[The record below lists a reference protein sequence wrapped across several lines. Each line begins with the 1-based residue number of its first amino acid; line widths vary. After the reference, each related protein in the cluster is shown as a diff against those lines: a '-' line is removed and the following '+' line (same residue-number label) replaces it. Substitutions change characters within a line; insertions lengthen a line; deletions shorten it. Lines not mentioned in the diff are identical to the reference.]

1 MSRTEIRRRNPGILH
16 FFDDKRPQMLYNSN
30 RRTDGKERNKRMKQ
44 FQFAYESDESLF
56 RELEGINQWRKDN
69 ASHAVLF
76 RIYSIETDAER
87 IKHVCELLKQEM
99 PEALYLGCSTN
110 GNMLTGSLTAADTII
125 TCTVFERETTRLEL
139 LQFPFTEENVSQ
151 VVRSLREYCD
161 ANPWVSCVEM
171 HATMMGMSLKAFCDE
186 MSALPENIQVFG
198 GAACNAN
205 PYNTNTYAF
214 SSAGDFSYHSI
225 VFLLLGGSDF
235 HIDSTFISGWKPLRR
250 KFKVTRASGQLLFE
264 LDGEPAYDIYR
275 RFLSIENDENF
286 LTCTAEFPLMKD
298 DDGIE
303 ILGSLLGVMENNAIL
318 MGNDIQEGADIR
330 LAYGDPNTIF
340 GSILRDGQRIADFLP
355 DTIQLFSCAGR
366 RLFWTDQNVS
376 DETALFQHVAP
387 TSGFF
392 SGSEFLRIG
401 GKLHSFNMTLVFAA
415 MREGEPGDAE
425 AARAFSAGAD
435 TNNESMSLIRRFVSF
450 IEASTAEFE
459 ELNRKLA
466 TLAITDGLT
475 GLYNRT
481 ETERRIRAAIADR
494 ARESDPADLSLI
506 MLDIDDFK
514 QINDIY
520 GHPEGDRVIIALAD
534 TLRKVIRDT
543 DSCTL
548 GRWGGEEF
556 MVLMPGVKMKKAVE
570 LAQEL
575 CRAFAAVSYP
585 NAGPQTVSIGV
596 IQARGVEDASAFCNR
611 VDKALYM
618 AKANGK
624 NQVIQMD

>member
-1 MSRTEIRRRNPGILH
+1 
-16 FFDDKRPQMLYNSN
+16 
-30 RRTDGKERNKRMKQ
+30 MKQ
-44 FQFAYESDESLF
+44 FQFAYKSDESLF

-69 ASHAVLF
+69 ASHAALF

-99 PEALYLGCSTN
+99 PDALYLGCSTN
-110 GNMLTGSLTAADTII
+110 GNMLAGSLTAADTII
-125 TCTVFERETTRLEL
+125 TCTVFERETTRVEL
-139 LQFPFTEENVSQ
+139 LQFPFTEENIPE
-151 VVRSLREYCD
+151 VVRSLREYCV

-171 HATMMGMSLKAFCDE
+171 HATMMGMPMKVFCDE
-186 MSALPENIQVFG
+186 MSALPDGIQVFG

-205 PYNTNTYAF
+205 PYNTKTYAF
-214 SSAGDFSYHSI
+214 SSAGDFSYNSI

-235 HIDSTFISGWKPLRR
+235 HIYSTFISGWKPLRR

-275 RFLSIENDENF
+275 HFLGIESDEDF
-286 LTCTAEFPLMKD
+286 VFSTAEFPLMKD

-303 ILGSLLGVMENNAIL
+303 ILGSLLGVMEGNAIL
-318 MGNDIQEGADIR
+318 VGNDIQEGTDIR

-340 GSILRDGQRIADFLP
+340 GNILRDGQRVADFLP
-355 DTIQLFSCAGR
+355 DTIQTFSCAGR
-366 RLFWTDQNVS
+366 RLFWTDENVS
-376 DETALFQHVAP
+376 DETVLFQRVAP

-392 SGSEFLRIG
+392 SGSEFLRID
-401 GKLHSFNMTLVFAA
+401 GKLHSFNMTLIFAA
-415 MREGEPGDAE
+415 MREGEAGNME
-425 AARAFSAGAD
+425 VARTFSAGAD
-435 TNNESMSLIRRFVSF
+435 STKSLSLIRRFVSF

-466 TLAITDGLT
+466 ALAITDGLT

-481 ETERRIRAAIADR
+481 ETERRIRAEIASR
-494 ARESDPADLSLI
+494 AQGDDPAALSLL

-514 QINDIY
+514 KINDVY
-520 GHPEGDRVIIALAD
+520 GHQEGDQVIIALAD
-534 TLRKVIRDT
+534 TLRKVIRNT
-543 DSCTL
+543 DSYTL

-556 MVLMPGVKMKKAVE
+556 MVLLPGVEIQKAVE

-575 CRAFAAVSYP
+575 CRAFAAVSYE
-585 NAGPQTVSIGV
+585 NAGSQTVSIGV
-596 IQARGVEDASAFCNR
+596 IQARGGEDASAFCNR
-611 VDKALYM
+611 VDKALYR

-624 NQVIQMD
+624 NQVIQLD

>member
-1 MSRTEIRRRNPGILH
+1 
-16 FFDDKRPQMLYNSN
+16 
-30 RRTDGKERNKRMKQ
+30 MKQ

-56 RELEGINQWRKDN
+56 RRLEEIKQWRKDN
-69 ASHAVLF
+69 ASHAILF

-87 IKHVCELLKQEM
+87 IKHVCELLRQEM
-99 PEALYLGCSTN
+99 PDALYLGCSTN
-110 GNMLTGSLTAADTII
+110 GNMLAGSLTAADTII

-139 LQFPFTEENVSQ
+139 LQFPFTEENASQ

-171 HATMMGMSLKAFCDE
+171 HATMMGMPLKAFCDE
-186 MSALPENIQVFG
+186 MSALPDNIQVFG

-225 VFLLLGGSDF
+225 VFLLLGGSDL
-235 HIDSTFISGWKPLRR
+235 HIYSTFISGWKPLRR
-250 KFKVTRASGQLLFE
+250 KFKVTKASGQLLFE

-275 RFLSIENDENF
+275 RFLSIENDEDF
-286 LTCTAEFPLMKD
+286 LTCTAEFPLMKN

-318 MGNDIQEGADIR
+318 VGNDIQEGSDIR

-340 GSILRDGQRIADFLP
+340 GSILRDGQRVADFLP
-355 DTIQLFSCAGR
+355 DTIQTFSCAGR
-366 RLFWTDQNVS
+366 RLFWTDKNVS
-376 DETALFQHVAP
+376 DETVLFQRVAA

-392 SGSEFLRIG
+392 SGSEFLRID

-415 MREGEPGDAE
+415 MREGEPKDAE
-425 AARAFSAGAD
+425 VARAFSAGAD
-435 TNNESMSLIRRFVSF
+435 TQNESLSLIRRFVAF
-450 IEASTAEFE
+450 IEASTADFE
-459 ELNRKLA
+459 KLNRKLA

-481 ETERRIRAAIADR
+481 ETERRIRAALAAR
-494 ARESDPADLSLI
+494 AQEDDPAELSLI

-520 GHPEGDRVIIALAD
+520 GHPEGDQVIIALAD
-534 TLRKVIRDT
+534 TLRKVIPDT
-543 DSCTL
+543 DACTL

-556 MVLMPGVKMKKAVE
+556 MVLLPGVKMEKAVV

-575 CRAFAAVSYP
+575 CRAFAAVSYEH
-585 NAGPQTVSIGV
+585 AGPQTVSIGV
-596 IQARGVEDASAFCNR
+596 IQARGAEDVSAFCNR

-624 NQVIQMD
+624 NQVIRLD

>member
-1 MSRTEIRRRNPGILH
+1 
-16 FFDDKRPQMLYNSN
+16 
-30 RRTDGKERNKRMKQ
+30 MKQ

-56 RELEGINQWRKDN
+56 RELEKINRWREDN
-69 ASHAVLF
+69 ESHAVLF

-87 IKHVCELLKQEM
+87 IKHVCALLEQKM
-99 PEALYLGCSTN
+99 PDAMYLGCSTN
-110 GNMLTGSLTAADTII
+110 GNMLAGSLTAADTII
-125 TCTVFERETTRLEL
+125 TCTVFERETTRVQL
-139 LQFPFTEENVSQ
+139 LQFPFTEENAAQ
-151 VVRSLREYCD
+151 VVGSLREYCE

-171 HATMMGMSLKAFCDE
+171 HATLMGMSQSAFCNE
-186 MSALPENIQVFG
+186 MSTLPEGIQVFG

-214 SSAGDFSYHSI
+214 SSAGEFSYHSI

-235 HIDSTFISGWKPLRR
+235 HIYSTFISGWKPLRR
-250 KFKVTRASGQLLFE
+250 KFKVTRANRQILSE

-275 RFLSIENDENF
+275 RFLNVENDAEF
-286 LTCTAEFPLMKD
+286 VASTAEFPLMKD

-303 ILGSLLGVMENNAIL
+303 SLSSLLGVMEDNSIL
-318 MGNDIQEGADIR
+318 VGSDIQEGSDIR

-355 DTIQLFSCAGR
+355 DTIQTFSCAGR
-366 RLFWTDQNVS
+366 RVFWTDENVS
-376 DETALFQHVAP
+376 DETVLFHRVAP

-401 GKLHSFNMTLVFAA
+401 GKLRSFNMTLVFGA
-415 MREGEPGDAE
+415 MREGDPGDAK
-425 AARAFSAGAD
+425 AARAFSAGAGSA
-435 TNNESMSLIRRFVSF
+435 NNESMSLIRRFVSF

-466 TLAITDGLT
+466 VLAITDGLT

-481 ETERRIRAAIADR
+481 ETERRIRAAIADC
-494 ARESDPADLSLI
+494 AQESGPAELSLL

-520 GHPEGDRVIIALAD
+520 GHPEGDQVIIALAD
-534 TLRKVIRDT
+534 TLRKVVRDA
-543 DSCTL
+543 DSYTL

-556 MVLMPGVKMKKAVE
+556 MVLLPGVEIQKATE

-575 CRAFAAVSYP
+575 CRAFAAVTYE

-596 IQARGVEDASAFCNR
+596 IQARSGEDTSTFCNR

-624 NQVIQMD
+624 NQVIRLD

>member
-1 MSRTEIRRRNPGILH
+1 
-16 FFDDKRPQMLYNSN
+16 
-30 RRTDGKERNKRMKQ
+30 MKQ
-44 FQFAYESDESLF
+44 FQFAYNSDESLL
-56 RELEGINQWRKDN
+56 RELEGINQWRKNN

-87 IKHVCELLKQEM
+87 IKHIYELLEREM
-99 PEALYLGCSTN
+99 PDALYLGCSTN
-110 GNMLTGSLTAADTII
+110 GNMLAGSLTADDTII

-139 LQFPFTEENVSQ
+139 LQFPFTEENASQ

-171 HATMMGMSLKAFCDE
+171 HATIMGMSLKEFGDE
-186 MSALPENIQVFG
+186 MSTLPDDIQVFG

-205 PYNTNTYAF
+205 PYNTKTYVF
-214 SSAGDFSYHSI
+214 SSAGDFSYHGI
-225 VFLLLGGSDF
+225 VFLLLGGSDL
-235 HIDSTFISGWKPLRR
+235 HIYSTFISGWKPLRR
-250 KFKVTRASGQLLFE
+250 KFKVTRASQQILFE

-275 RFLSIENDENF
+275 RFLSIENDEDF
-286 LTCTAEFPLMKD
+286 LASTAEFPLMKD

-303 ILGSLLGVMENNAIL
+303 ILGSLLGVMENNSIL
-318 MGNDIQEGADIR
+318 VGNDIQEGEDIR

-355 DTIQLFSCAGR
+355 DTIQTFSCAGR
-366 RLFWTDQNVS
+366 KVFWTDENVS
-376 DETALFQHVAP
+376 DETVLFHRVAP

-401 GKLHSFNMTLVFAA
+401 GKLRSFNMTLIFAA
-415 MREGEPGDAE
+415 MREGEPRDVEVAY
-425 AARAFSAGAD
+425 AFSAGVD
-435 TNNESMSLIRRFVSF
+435 KTNNESMSLIRRFVSF

-459 ELNRKLA
+459 ELNRKLV

-481 ETERRIRAAIADR
+481 ETERRIRAAIVSR
-494 ARESDPADLSLI
+494 AQEGDPANLSLI

-514 QINDIY
+514 KINDIY
-520 GHPEGDRVIIALAD
+520 GHSEGDQVIIALAD
-534 TLRKVIRDT
+534 TMRKVIRNT

-556 MVLMPGVKMKKAVE
+556 MVLLPGVEIQKAVE

-575 CRAFAAVSYP
+575 CRTFAGVSYE

-596 IQARGVEDASAFCNR
+596 IQARGAEDASTFCNR

-618 AKANGK
+618 AKENGK
-624 NQVIQMD
+624 NQVIQLD

>member
-1 MSRTEIRRRNPGILH
+1 
-16 FFDDKRPQMLYNSN
+16 
-30 RRTDGKERNKRMKQ
+30 MKQ
-44 FQFAYESDESLF
+44 FQFAYENDESLF
-56 RELEGINQWRKDN
+56 QELEGINQWRKDH

-76 RIYSIETDAER
+76 RIYSIETKAER
-87 IKHVCELLKQEM
+87 IKHVCELLEREM
-99 PEALYLGCSTN
+99 PDALYLGCSTN
-110 GNMLTGSLTAADTII
+110 GNMLAGSLTTADTII
-125 TCTVFERETTRLEL
+125 TCTVFERETTRVEL
-139 LQFPFTEENVSQ
+139 LQFPFTEENASQ

-171 HATMMGMSLKAFCDE
+171 HATMMGMSLKPFCDE
-186 MSALPENIQVFG
+186 MSNLPEDIQVFG

-235 HIDSTFISGWKPLRR
+235 HIYSTFISGWKPLRR

-275 RFLSIENDENF
+275 RFLSIENDEDF

-318 MGNDIQEGADIR
+318 VGNDIQEGSDIR

-340 GSILRDGQRIADFLP
+340 GSILRDGQRVVDFLP
-355 DTIQLFSCAGR
+355 DTIQTFSCAGR
-366 RLFWTDQNVS
+366 RLFWTDENVS
-376 DETALFQHVAP
+376 DETVLFQRVAA

-415 MREGEPGDAE
+415 MREGAPRNAE
-425 AARAFSAGAD
+425 VARAFSAGV
-435 TNNESMSLIRRFVSF
+435 NNNNSMSLIRRFVSF

-481 ETERRIRAAIADR
+481 ETERRIRAAIASR
-494 ARESDPADLSLI
+494 GEEGASADLSLI

-514 QINDIY
+514 KINDLY
-520 GHPEGDRVIIALAD
+520 GHPEGDQVIIALAD
-534 TLRKVIRDT
+534 TLRKVIPGT
-543 DSCTL
+543 DVCTL

-556 MVLMPGVKMKKAVE
+556 MVLLPGVKIQKAVE
-570 LAQEL
+570 LAEEL
-575 CRAFAAVSYP
+575 CRVFAAVSYE

-624 NQVIQMD
+624 NQVIQLD